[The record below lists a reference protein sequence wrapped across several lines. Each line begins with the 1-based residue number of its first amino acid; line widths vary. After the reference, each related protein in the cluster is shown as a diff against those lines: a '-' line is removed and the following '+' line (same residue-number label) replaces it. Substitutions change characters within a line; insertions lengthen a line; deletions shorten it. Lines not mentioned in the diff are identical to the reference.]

1 MTDTQ
6 NINKVDYIGA
16 KELVYNTVDG
26 GVQSGGFSVESIMMR
41 SGMSPIK
48 TINDKYSNQ
57 SGGNVSDLFKNL
69 VIPSWTLSY
78 NNRIGGGKSKMDN
91 FSDDDDDETIDDE
104 LHDKLLG
111 LVEQHN
117 KKLKKQQDKK
127 TKHQKKTK
135 PIRTTRKNKKMIG

>member
-1 MTDTQ
+1 M
-6 NINKVDYIGA
+6 NEYENNNNVAYIGA
-16 KELVYNTVDG
+16 EDLVYNTDGG

-41 SGMSPIK
+41 AGMSPIK
-48 TINDKYSNQ
+48 TMNTTQ

-91 FSDDDDDETIDDE
+91 FSDDDDDEAIDDE

-135 PIRTTRKNKKMIG
+135 PIRTTRKTKK

>member
-1 MTDTQ
+1 MNDYE
-6 NINKVDYIGA
+6 NNNNVAYIGA
-16 KELVYNTVDG
+16 EELVYNTDGG

-41 SGMSPIK
+41 AGMSPIQ
-48 TINDKYSNQ
+48 TINNENPYQ

-91 FSDDDDDETIDDE
+91 FSDDDDEAIDDE

-117 KKLKKQQDKK
+117 KKLKKTTRQKDQTPKK
-127 TKHQKKTK
+127 DQTNSDYQKKQ
-135 PIRTTRKNKKMIG
+135 KMIG

>member
-1 MTDTQ
+1 MTETQ
-6 NINKVDYIGA
+6 NIHNVDYIGA
-16 KELVYNTVDG
+16 GELVYNTDGG

-41 SGMSPIK
+41 AGMSPIK
-48 TINDKYSNQ
+48 TMNDNPYQ

-91 FSDDDDDETIDDE
+91 FSDDEAIDDE

-135 PIRTTRKNKKMIG
+135 PIRTTRKNKKIIG

>member
-1 MTDTQ
+1 MNDTE
-6 NINKVDYIGA
+6 NIENVNYIGA
-16 KELVYNTVDG
+16 EDMIFNVEG
-26 GVQSGGFSVESIMMR
+26 GGIQSGGFSVESIMMKA
-41 SGMSPIK
+41 GMSPIQ
-48 TINDKYSNQ
+48 TINDKSNQ

-91 FSDDDDDETIDDE
+91 LSFDEEDEAIDDE

-127 TKHQKKTK
+127 TKHQQKTK
-135 PIRTTRKNKKMIG
+135 PIRTTRKKTK

>member
-1 MTDTQ
+1 M
-6 NINKVDYIGA
+6 NEYENNNNVAYIGA
-16 KELVYNTVDG
+16 EELVYNTDGG

-41 SGMSPIK
+41 AGMSPIK
-48 TINDKYSNQ
+48 TMNTTQ

-91 FSDDDDDETIDDE
+91 FSDNEDEAIDDE

-135 PIRTTRKNKKMIG
+135 PIRTTRKNKK

>member
-1 MTDTQ
+1 MTETQ
-6 NINKVDYIGA
+6 NIHNVDYIGA
-16 KELVYNTVDG
+16 GELVYNTDGG

-41 SGMSPIK
+41 AGMSPIK
-48 TINDKYSNQ
+48 TMNKSQ

-91 FSDDDDDETIDDE
+91 FSDDEAIDDE

-135 PIRTTRKNKKMIG
+135 PIRTTRKNKKIIG

>member
-1 MTDTQ
+1 MNDSK
-6 NINKVDYIGA
+6 NINNVDYIGA
-16 KELVYNTVDG
+16 GELVYNTDG
-26 GVQSGGFSVESIMMR
+26 GGIQSGGFSVESIMMKA
-41 SGMSPIK
+41 GMSPIK
-48 TINDKYSNQ
+48 TMNENPYQ

-78 NNRIGGGKSKMDN
+78 DNLIGGGKSKMDN
-91 FSDDDDDETIDDE
+91 FSDDDEGVNDEAIDDE

-117 KKLKKQQDKK
+117 KKFKKQQDKK

-135 PIRTTRKNKKMIG
+135 PIRTTRKNKK

>member
-1 MTDTQ
+1 MTEPQ
-6 NINKVDYIGA
+6 NINNKIDYIGA
-16 KELVYNTVDG
+16 GELVYNTDG
-26 GVQSGGFSVESIMMR
+26 GGIQSGGFSVESIMMR
-41 SGMSPIK
+41 AGMSPIK
-48 TINDKYSNQ
+48 TMNTSQ

-91 FSDDDDDETIDDE
+91 FSDDDDEAIDDE

-135 PIRTTRKNKKMIG
+135 PIRTTRKNKK

>member
-1 MTDTQ
+1 MNDTE
-6 NINKVDYIGA
+6 NIENVNYIGA
-16 KELVYNTVDG
+16 GDMIFNVEG
-26 GVQSGGFSVESIMMR
+26 GGIQSGGFSVESIMMKA
-41 SGMSPIK
+41 GMSPIQ
-48 TINDKYSNQ
+48 TINDKSNQ

-91 FSDDDDDETIDDE
+91 LSFDEEDEAIDDE

-127 TKHQKKTK
+127 TKHQQKTK
-135 PIRTTRKNKKMIG
+135 PIRTTRKKTK

>member
-1 MTDTQ
+1 MNDSKK
-6 NINKVDYIGA
+6 INNVDYIGA
-16 KELVYNTVDG
+16 GELVYNTDG
-26 GVQSGGFSVESIMMR
+26 GGIQSGGFSVESIMMKA
-41 SGMSPIK
+41 GMSPIK
-48 TINDKYSNQ
+48 TMNENPYQ

-78 NNRIGGGKSKMDN
+78 NNLIGGGKSKMNN
-91 FSDDDDDETIDDE
+91 FRDDEETDDEAIDDE

-135 PIRTTRKNKKMIG
+135 PIRTTRKNKK

>member
-1 MTDTQ
+1 M
-6 NINKVDYIGA
+6 NEYENNNNVAYIGA
-16 KELVYNTVDG
+16 EELVYNTDGG

-41 SGMSPIK
+41 AGMSPIK
-48 TINDKYSNQ
+48 TMNTSQ

-91 FSDDDDDETIDDE
+91 FSDDDDEAIDDE

-135 PIRTTRKNKKMIG
+135 PIRTTRKNKK

>member
-1 MTDTQ
+1 MTEHK
-6 NINKVDYIGA
+6 NINNVDYIGA
-16 KELVYNTVDG
+16 GELVYNTDG
-26 GVQSGGFSVESIMMR
+26 GGIQSGGFSVESIMMKA
-41 SGMSPIK
+41 GMSPIK
-48 TINDKYSNQ
+48 TMNEHPYQ

-91 FSDDDDDETIDDE
+91 FSDDDDDDEAIDDE

-127 TKHQKKTK
+127 TKHHKKSK
-135 PIRTTRKNKKMIG
+135 PIRTTRKNKK

>member
-1 MTDTQ
+1 MNDTE
-6 NINKVDYIGA
+6 NIENVNYIGA
-16 KELVYNTVDG
+16 EDMIFNVEG
-26 GVQSGGFSVESIMMR
+26 GGIQSGGFSVESIMMKA
-41 SGMSPIK
+41 GMSPIQ
-48 TINDKYSNQ
+48 TINDKSNQ

-91 FSDDDDDETIDDE
+91 LSFDEEDEAIDDE

-135 PIRTTRKNKKMIG
+135 PIRTTRKNKR

>member
-1 MTDTQ
+1 MNDSKK
-6 NINKVDYIGA
+6 INNVDYIGA
-16 KELVYNTVDG
+16 GELVYNTDGG

-41 SGMSPIK
+41 AGMSPIK
-48 TINDKYSNQ
+48 TMNTTQ

-91 FSDDDDDETIDDE
+91 FSDDDDEAIDDE

-135 PIRTTRKNKKMIG
+135 PIRTTRKNKK

>member
-1 MTDTQ
+1 MTEPQ
-6 NINKVDYIGA
+6 NINNKIDYIGA
-16 KELVYNTVDG
+16 GELVYNTDG
-26 GVQSGGFSVESIMMR
+26 GGIQSGGFSVESIMMKA
-41 SGMSPIK
+41 GMSPIK
-48 TINDKYSNQ
+48 TMNENPYQ

-78 NNRIGGGKSKMDN
+78 NNRIGGRKSKMDN
-91 FSDDDDDETIDDE
+91 FSDDEEIDDEAIDDE

-135 PIRTTRKNKKMIG
+135 PIRTTRKTKK

>member
-1 MTDTQ
+1 M
-6 NINKVDYIGA
+6 NEYENNNNVAYIGA
-16 KELVYNTVDG
+16 EELVYNTDGG

-41 SGMSPIK
+41 AGMSPIK
-48 TINDKYSNQ
+48 TMNTTQ

-91 FSDDDDDETIDDE
+91 FSDDDDEAIDDE

-135 PIRTTRKNKKMIG
+135 PIRTTRKNKK

>member
-1 MTDTQ
+1 M
-6 NINKVDYIGA
+6 NEYENNNKKVDYIGA
-16 KELVYNTVDG
+16 GELVYNTDGG
-26 GVQSGGFSVESIMMR
+26 GVQSGGFSVESIMMKA
-41 SGMSPIK
+41 GMSPIK
-48 TINDKYSNQ
+48 TMNDKPYQ

-91 FSDDDDDETIDDE
+91 FSDDEDEAIDDE

-135 PIRTTRKNKKMIG
+135 PIRTTRKTKK

>member
-1 MTDTQ
+1 MKEHE
-6 NINKVDYIGA
+6 NNNNVAYIGA
-16 KELVYNTVDG
+16 EELVYNTDGG

-41 SGMSPIK
+41 AGMSPIK
-48 TINDKYSNQ
+48 TMNTSQ

-91 FSDDDDDETIDDE
+91 FSDDDDEAIDDE

-135 PIRTTRKNKKMIG
+135 PIRTTRKNKK

>member
-1 MTDTQ
+1 MTETQ
-6 NINKVDYIGA
+6 NIHNVDYIGA
-16 KELVYNTVDG
+16 GELVYNTDDG
-26 GVQSGGFSVESIMMR
+26 GVQSGGFSVESIMLR

-69 VIPSWTLSY
+69 VIPSWSLSY

-91 FSDDDDDETIDDE
+91 FSVDEEIDDEAIDDE

-135 PIRTTRKNKKMIG
+135 PIRTTRKNKK